1 MDVHTVASDSG
12 GLAIFI
18 RGAAPARRPIL
29 LAKGRGTR
37 REGRQGRGAYRAS
50 HGGRR
55 GSGAELAVRQGRGGA
70 GLAAEGGKGGRHGSP
85 AEGCREAPRASPAE
99 GRGARRGGR
108 KQAGEG
114 RRVREEGGTSR
125 QIWGWRGT
133 MGKKGARLGD
143 GEEWCQARQWRDDA
157 RREPW
162 PSERRRPAAGASRP
176 REG

>member
-1 MDVHTVASDSG
+1 MESKKPANTNSCMDVHTVASDSG

-85 AEGCREAPRASPAE
+85 AERRAFSGQRKQEEACHGLRGGERASE
-99 GRGARRGGR
+99 QGSRG
-108 KQAGEG
+108 
-114 RRVREEGGTSR
+114 VR
-125 QIWGWRGT
+125 
-133 MGKKGARLGD
+133 L
-143 GEEWCQARQWRDDA
+143 
-157 RREPW
+157 
-162 PSERRRPAAGASRP
+162 
-176 REG
+176 